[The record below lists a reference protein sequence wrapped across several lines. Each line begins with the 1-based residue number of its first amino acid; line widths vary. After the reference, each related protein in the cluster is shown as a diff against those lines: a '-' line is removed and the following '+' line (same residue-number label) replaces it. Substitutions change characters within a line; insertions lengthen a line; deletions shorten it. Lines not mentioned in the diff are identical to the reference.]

1 MALTDKQYYENS
13 SNWGSYQF
21 VKLSDIINNFYAF
34 YVGDD
39 KIINDISRYDVVF
52 HAKRALQEL
61 HYDALNDV
69 RAIELEL
76 SDDLQIE
83 LPKDFVR
90 LIKASWVD
98 ERGRLRPMISDKNTR
113 VVDAYLQDDEYDII
127 FDNDGNAI
135 KGTSIVDTR
144 LAGINDQDG
153 DANDYL
159 NKADEF
165 FGGRYGLDTSSSNVN
180 GKYNIDKNS
189 GYIRF
194 SSSVKTRTVVL
205 EYITDGFSDLNED
218 ELKVNKLAEDFL
230 YKHIANQVIQYKHN
244 IQEYIVRRFK
254 NEAFAAMKNMKIR
267 MMDIHPLDLT
277 QSLKG
282 RNKWIK

>member
-61 HYDALNDV
+61 HYDALNNV

-194 SSSVKTRTVVL
+194 SSSVKARTVVL